1 MPAAFRVGDESQRRN
16 DVIIRSLLKQIPGL
30 GCVTLEKLYKAGL
43 GSLDALFLANKED
56 LAAATGVSAR
66 MCELICY
73 KVTRYQQEL
82 IGLADDAAHSVRCR
96 RLAGVVNG
104 LRDEIAAER
113 SPNGSQ
119 GWPTSEAQRGRRQRQ
134 LYFLE
139 ITVVL
144 AEMGELDLLDRMHKM
159 PFKQRIQI
167 LDEYL
172 ANSEGKV

>member
-1 MPAAFRVGDESQRRN
+1 
-16 DVIIRSLLKQIPGL
+16 
-30 GCVTLEKLYKAGL
+30 LEKLYKAGL

-82 IGLADDAAHSVRCR
+82 IGLADDAVRCR
-96 RLAGVVNG
+96 RLAGVVNA